1 VKSLVV
7 ASGCGLRVQHGGA
20 GLFRSVDRLD
30 SISGRHVEV
39 VVIKGGSVCVTALY
53 QDPAD

>member
-1 VKSLVV
+1 LVV
-7 ASGCGLRVQHGGA
+7 ASGCGLRVLHGRA

-30 SISGRHVEV
+30 SIRGGHVEV
-39 VVIKGGSVCVTALY
+39 VVIEGGSVSVTALY